1 MILCS
6 AERKILKKFLE
17 EFNQSPEFLVQAPG
31 RVNLIGEHTDYN
43 DGYVLP
49 IAIDRVVS
57 IALSAISEPEIRL
70 VSLDFEQ
77 RITISLVN
85 KLTKGNGWPE
95 YLKGLIDVYKKN
107 SLELIGWQGII
118 AGNVPVGAGLSSS
131 AALELAFSRAFASVS
146 NWKWEPKR
154 MAQFSQQAE
163 NEWVGINCGVMDQM
177 ISALGKKDHVLF
189 LDCRSLEGIN
199 VPLPKSVRIVILDTD
214 TRRELLDSAYND
226 RRIQCESAAKYF
238 GVKALRDLSIETLEK
253 AKSNLT
259 PIEFKRA
266 HHVIQENKRVIDCVE
281 ALRMESLE
289 KVGELMIASHKSL
302 RDDFEV
308 SSQELDLIVDYS
320 VNAPGCYGARMT
332 GAGFG
337 GCAVALVDEKYI
349 DKFVSKVS
357 KNYNLSTGKKSKL
370 YVCKA
375 TEGASIFS
383 KNDFI
388 I

>member
-1 MILCS
+1 MVLFPTG
-6 AERKILKKFLE
+6 RNVLKKYIE
-17 EFNQSPEFLVQAPG
+17 EFDQSPEYLVQAPG

-49 IAIDRVVS
+49 IAIDRVIS
-57 IALSAISEPEIRL
+57 IALSSIPEPEIRL
-70 VSLDFEQ
+70 FSLDFDQ
-77 RITISLVN
+77 RISIPLENT
-85 KLTKGNGWPE
+85 LTKGDGWPE

-107 SLELIGWQGII
+107 SLELFGWQGII
-118 AGNVPVGAGLSSS
+118 SGNVPIGAGLSSS

-146 NWKWEPKR
+146 KWKWEPKR
-154 MAQFSQQAE
+154 MAQLSQKAE
-163 NEWVGINCGVMDQM
+163 NEWLGINCGIMDQM
-177 ISALGKKDHVLF
+177 ISALGKIDHVLF

-199 VPLPKSVRIVILDTD
+199 IPLPKSVRIVILDTD
-214 TRRELLDSAYND
+214 TRRELLDSAYNE
-226 RRIQCESAAKYF
+226 RRIQCESVAHYF
-238 GVKALRDLSIETLEK
+238 GVKALRDVSIEQLEK
-253 AKSNLT
+253 SKSNLT

-266 HHVIQENKRVIDCVE
+266 HHVILENKRVIDCVE

-289 KVGELMIASHKSL
+289 KVGELMIASHRSL

-308 SSQELDLIVDYS
+308 SSDELDLIVDYS
-320 VNAPGCYGARMT
+320 LNAPGCYGARMT

-337 GCAVALVDEKYI
+337 GCAVALVEEIYI
-349 DKFVSKVS
+349 NKFVYEVS

-383 KNDFI
+383 KNDFTI
-388 I
+388 

>member
-1 MILCS
+1 MVLCS
-6 AERKILKKFLE
+6 TGKGVLKKYLE
-17 EFNQSPEFLVQAPG
+17 EFNQIPEYLVQAPG

-57 IALSAISEPEIRL
+57 IALSAIPESEIRL
-70 VSLDFEQ
+70 FSLDYDQ
-77 RITISLVN
+77 SISISLEN
-85 KLTKGNGWPE
+85 TLAKGDGWPE
-95 YLKGLIDVYKKN
+95 YLKGLIDIFKKN
-107 SLELIGWQGII
+107 SLELFGWQGIM
-118 AGNVPVGAGLSSS
+118 AGNVPIGAGLSSS

-146 NWKWEPKR
+146 KWKWEPRR
-154 MAQFSQQAE
+154 MAQLSQKAE

-177 ISALGKKDHVLF
+177 ISALGKMDHVLF

-214 TRRELLDSAYND
+214 TRRELLDSEYND
-226 RRIQCESAAKYF
+226 RRNQCESVAQYF
-238 GVKALRDLSIETLEK
+238 GVKALRDVSIKQLERS
-253 AKSNLT
+253 KSNLST
-259 PIEFKRA
+259 LEFKRA
-266 HHVIQENKRVIDCVE
+266 HHVILENKRVLDCVE
-281 ALRMESLE
+281 AIHMGSLE

-308 SSQELDLIVDYS
+308 STEELNLIVDCS
-320 VNAPGCYGARMT
+320 LEAPGCYGARMT

-337 GCAVALVDEKYI
+337 GCAVALVEEKYI
-349 DKFVSKVS
+349 DKFVSKVI
-357 KNYNLSTGKKSKL
+357 KNYNISTGKKAKL

-375 TEGASIFS
+375 TEGASVFS

-388 I
+388 M